1 MQKSFS
7 HFFFTTLK
15 VHESRMIERTVSEMA
30 GDGVYFMQIAAQQ
43 TIKTTKATYNASAN
57 KMINILR

>member
-1 MQKSFS
+1 
-7 HFFFTTLK
+7 
-15 VHESRMIERTVSEMA
+15 MIERTVSEMA

-43 TIKTTKATYNASAN
+43 TIKTTKAAHNASAN